1 MNENL
6 KAEMRRYGRMLAEKY
21 KAQLKIDKTHA
32 TGQTYDSISSEV
44 TDTGK
49 GVSIDI
55 IADRTLE
62 AIDTGRPAGRKPAYQ
77 DILIWA
83 RAKRLRPRDKKSGRF
98 LSPTDLNMKRMAYAI
113 AKGIGENGTIK
124 RFGGGRQGS
133 GIIDFVFS
141 RLRGELEE
149 GMDAAFQKDI
159 ENEIESKTKIK
170 WQTKS

>member
-6 KAEMRRYGRMLAEKY
+6 KTEMRRYGRMLAEKY

-62 AIDTGRPAGRKPAYQ
+62 AIDTGRPAGGARPPSWSQ
-77 DILIWA
+77 ILIWA
-83 RAKRLRPRDKKSGRF
+83 HKKGIRPRDQKTGRF
-98 LSPTDLNMKRMAYAI
+98 LSPEFMNMKRMSIAI
-113 AKGIGENGTIK
+113 AKGIQKKGTIK
-124 RFGGGRQGS
+124 RYGYQGS

-149 GMDAAFQKDI
+149 AMDAAFQKDI